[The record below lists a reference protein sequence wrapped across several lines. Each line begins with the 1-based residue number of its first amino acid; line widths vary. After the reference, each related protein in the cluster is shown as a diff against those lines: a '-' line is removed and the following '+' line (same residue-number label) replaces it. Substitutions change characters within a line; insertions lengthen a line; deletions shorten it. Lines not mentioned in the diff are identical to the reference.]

1 MSSRSR
7 NQTGFTLVEVMIGLA
22 LLAMLMSLAAYGVQ
36 MGVRSWTRA
45 ETVTAD
51 LDDIETV
58 QGWLRRMIV
67 RALPAYATADPANLS
82 IVFAG
87 EPDTMLLVAPQPA
100 TQGAGPPAVQRI
112 FMAPSNGAPGVFV
125 RWQLNAPQGSPPP
138 ARDDLLLDH
147 VAMLRF
153 GYFGAGG
160 PGQPAAWQDRWVDR
174 DRLPDLIRISITRD
188 RKGLRPWPDLIVATR
203 VTSNATCLYDASS
216 SGCRRV
222 H

>member
-1 MSSRSR
+1 MSGRAR
-7 NQTGFTLVEVMIGLA
+7 GFTLVEVMIGLA

-36 MGVRSWTRA
+36 MGARSWTRA
-45 ETVTAD
+45 ETITAD

-58 QGWLRRMIV
+58 QGWLRRLIV

-82 IVFAG
+82 ILFTG

-100 TQGAGPPAVQRI
+100 TQGTGPPAAQRI
-112 FMAPSNGAPGVFV
+112 FLAPANGAPGLFV
-125 RWQLNAPQGSPPP
+125 RWQLNAPQGAPP
-138 ARDDLLLDH
+138 AREDLLLDH

-153 GYFGAGG
+153 GYFGPAE
-160 PGQPAAWQDRWVDR
+160 PGQPAGWQDRWVNR

-222 H
+222 R

>member
-1 MSSRSR
+1 MRR
-7 NQTGFTLVEVMIGLA
+7 RTGFTLVEVMIGLA

-67 RALPAYATADPANLS
+67 RAVPAYATADPANPS
-82 IVFAG
+82 ILFAG
-87 EPDTMLLVAPQPA
+87 EPETLMLVAPQPA
-100 TQGAGPPAVQRI
+100 TQGNGPLAVQRLL
-112 FMAPSNGAPGVFV
+112 MGPSRGAPGLFV

-153 GYFGAGG
+153 GYFGPGG
-160 PGQPAAWQDRWVDR
+160 PGQPAGWQDRWVNR

-203 VTSNATCLYDASS
+203 VTSNATCLYDAAS

-222 H
+222 R